1 MKKPDGVDLA
11 FALGGAVKRL
21 QRNTLQSPEF
31 VNWVKGSFGESGYAL
46 VRLTLDPSLKIWH
59 VVYPTIGSQLITT
72 HYGDEEGIHLIVH
85 NHGADLKKPVLVN
98 LQLPEEGEKALIVA
112 TIRPVDSTH
121 GRFDGHIWF
130 GDIKNSYAGGSTGA
144 VSIASRK
151 ITTDV
156 NRRAFVEK
164 GWLTSLLHFVEGFTF
179 VFAGSLGS
187 VDPTFFRFTSFGGG
201 SLENLFPVTS
211 ITPLGVEDQ
220 ADGNF
225 YPFGTV
231 YKPSEE
237 LKVNEYQETALAIA
251 FYHGVGAFNL
261 VHLENVAIEC
271 KLDKPKTTAKLAWEK
286 LYQLAG
292 EGHFEIVETVGG
304 VFLVPSPKF
313 YV

>member
-1 MKKPDGVDLA
+1 MV
-11 FALGGAVKRL
+11 
-21 QRNTLQSPEF
+21 
-31 VNWVKGSFGESGYAL
+31 
-46 VRLTLDPSLKIWH
+46 
-59 VVYPTIGSQLITT
+59 TT
-72 HYGDEEGIHLIVH
+72 HFGDEEGVHLIVH

-98 LQLPEEGEKALIVA
+98 LQLPEDGEKALIMA

-130 GDIKNSYAGGSTGA
+130 GDIKNSYGGGSAGA

-164 GWLTSLLHFVEGFTF
+164 GWMTSLLHFAEGFTF
-179 VFAGSLGS
+179 VFAGAMGS
-187 VDPTFFRFTSFGGG
+187 VDPTFFRYSSFGGG

-211 ITPLGVEDQ
+211 ITPLGLENQ
-220 ADGNF
+220 ADGDF
-225 YPFGTV
+225 YAFATAFKMP
-231 YKPSEE
+231 ED
-237 LKVNEYQETALAIA
+237 LMVNEYQETALAIA

-261 VHLENVAIEC
+261 THLEKVAMEC
-271 KLDKPKTTAKLAWEK
+271 KLEKPKATAKLAWEK
-286 LYQLAG
+286 LCQLAG
-292 EGHFEIVETVGG
+292 EGHFEVVDTLGG